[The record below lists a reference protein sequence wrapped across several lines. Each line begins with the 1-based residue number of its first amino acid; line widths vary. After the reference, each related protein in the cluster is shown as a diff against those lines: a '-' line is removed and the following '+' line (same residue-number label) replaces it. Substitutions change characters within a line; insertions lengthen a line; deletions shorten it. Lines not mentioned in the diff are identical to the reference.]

1 MLKFLVNP
9 KGFGFGVFTNP
20 LYPMRKHRYLMN
32 FGAFRI
38 VIILTYG
45 RGAVSNK
52 TGATRKRGVNDKA
65 TVNTP
70 DRQSPWRFNFFTKG
84 IIIWR
89 F

>member
-52 TGATRKRGVNDKA
+52 TGVTRRRGVNDKA

-70 DRQSPWRFNFFTKG
+70 DRSFLGGLIFSQKG
-84 IIIWR
+84 L
-89 F
+89 